1 MGAGVGGVETVDV
14 REEDEQVGLHTHG
27 DAGGQ
32 GVVVADLNFFRGHGV
47 VFVDDGQGVQLQQT
61 DHGVVEVAE
70 PVGLVHF
77 LGSEQDLGHRMIVFP
92 KGFVV
97 GIHQLAL
104 AHGGGGLLGGH
115 VGRPAGQVQLA
126 HPHADG
132 AGGHQDGLIPH
143 ALQIGQYTGQMLHVL
158 QVEAPGLPGE
168 GGCAHLDHQP
178 ARIARLFHV
187 LHTPL
192 PFALHHSTFHRRT
205 KGAIKRKGR
214 GCFQKEN

>member
-1 MGAGVGGVETVDV
+1 MLRADG
-14 REEDEQVGLHTHG
+14 GLHVL
-27 DAGGQ
+27 AG
-32 GVVVADLNFFRGHGV
+32 
-47 VFVDDGQGVQLQQT
+47 
-61 DHGVVEVAE
+61 EE
-70 PVGLVHF
+70 
-77 LGSEQDLGHRMIVFP
+77 DLGHRP
-92 KGFVV
+92 VV
-97 GIHQLAL
+97 LGKELVIDVHHPAL
-104 AHGGGGLLGGH
+104 AHGGGGLLHPQLGGAL
-115 VGRPAGQVQLA
+115 PQPQLFGA
-126 HPHADG
+126 DADG

-168 GGCAHLDHQP
+168 GGCAHLDPQP